1 MLTSVSLV
9 AAIAMNVASRSPVSY
24 SRRIHS
30 IEPSAASFSQLRL
43 GLGRDQDD
51 AAVAGQQALDLLE
64 PDLAAADDD
73 AAPAR

>member
-30 IEPSAASFSQLRL
+30 IEPSAARRSSS
-43 GLGRDQDD
+43 GSASGAISDD

>member
-30 IEPSAASFSQLRL
+30 IEPSDASLLQLRL

-51 AAVAGQQALDLLE
+51 PAVAGQQALDLLE
-64 PDLAAADDD
+64 ADLAAADDD